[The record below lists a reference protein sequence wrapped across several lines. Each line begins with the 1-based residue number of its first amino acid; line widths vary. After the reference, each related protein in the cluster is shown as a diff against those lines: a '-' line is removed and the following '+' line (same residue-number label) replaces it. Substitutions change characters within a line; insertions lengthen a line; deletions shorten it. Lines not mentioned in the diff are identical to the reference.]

1 MYAYTFEV
9 YTRISPLSWRTFQE
23 KNGKRKIYLSTEK
36 TEQLIE
42 LVRGNESLYNT
53 SQPDYRDQVKSSN
66 IWESI
71 SKALDVDSMDGK
83 HVYLTS

>member
-1 MYAYTFEV
+1 MVKE
-9 YTRISPLSWRTFQE
+9 
-23 KNGKRKIYLSTEK
+23 KIYLSTEK